1 MALLYPNRIKTESNF
16 FLQKIK
22 RQTNRCFYSVR
33 LFSTKSF
40 KALGTLIYH
49 KAAVQA
55 LAFARAR
62 PVAVRPHSLHPH
74 HRDHLGHQYHHRP
87 CDLANSAA
95 GGGGGGSGSGL
106 APGTT
111 ACPLRGV
118 PDSGR
123 SGGDDGDGGDGD
135 RVLDYDNQDDGRIT
149 SGDGGKA
156 DEEAREGE
164 EEKEGEGEGGKEG
177 DGEDDD
183 DDEMG
188 TEEKASRSRWLVSGG
203 KDGRVVVWALMDF
216 ASEGHQKERVA
227 P

>member
-1 MALLYPNRIKTESNF
+1 VF
-16 FLQKIK
+16 
-22 RQTNRCFYSVR
+22 FYSVR

-55 LAFARAR
+55 LAFARTR
-62 PVAVRPHSLHPH
+62 PVAARLDSLHPH
-74 HRDHLGHQYHHRP
+74 HRGHRGHHYHRRP
-87 CDLANSAA
+87 RDPANSRA
-95 GGGGGGSGSGL
+95 GGGGSGL

-111 ACPLRGV
+111 CPLRGV
-118 PDSGR
+118 RDSGR
-123 SGGDDGDGGDGD
+123 DLPESGGDDDDGGDGD
-135 RVLDYDNQDDGRIT
+135 HVLDYDNQDDDRIIPV
-149 SGDGGKA
+149 GEDDGGGKG
-156 DEEAREGE
+156 EEAREGE
-164 EEKEGEGEGGKEG
+164 EEGGKEG

-188 TEEKASRSRWLVSGG
+188 TEEKASRSQWLVSGG
-203 KDGRVVVWALMDF
+203 KDGRVVLWALMDF